1 MLTSIELRGFKS
13 FADRTKI
20 DLDGSVCAL
29 IGPNGSGKSNVVD
42 AIKWALGE
50 QSAKRLRG
58 DEMTDVIFNG
68 SASRQALASAEVT
81 ISFDN
86 TKRLLPLD
94 ADEIHLTRRVYRSG
108 ESEYLINGQS
118 ARLKDFR
125 DIVGGVGLGAQG
137 YAIIEQGRVE
147 ALLQSTSEQRRAVL
161 EDAAGTSRFN
171 VKKQEATRRL
181 ERVEQNLQRLSD
193 IVNELETQLRKTK
206 AQAGKAEEWRQSTTR
221 LQKLRTEV
229 TLYEWRVKTEAL
241 RQTSVETD
249 DFDSFETQTTDAIR
263 SLEEARAATSTQIV
277 ESDRLLRATETE
289 LSSAREKIAAEES
302 KIEYQMAARI
312 ERGGDAGS
320 SACRQTRVERRG
332 NGRRNAGTDKSARS
346 SGRNKTDVRSG
357 KRGDRT
363 TYDSRQR
370 ALANPCATPA

>member
-161 EDAAGTSRFN
+161 EDAAGKSKKRRAVLNASNRICNDCPISSTSSKPSF
-171 VKKQEATRRL
+171 ARR
-181 ERVEQNLQRLSD
+181 R
-193 IVNELETQLRKTK
+193 RK
-206 AQAGKAEEWRQSTTR
+206 R
-221 LQKLRTEV
+221 
-229 TLYEWRVKTEAL
+229 
-241 RQTSVETD
+241 
-249 DFDSFETQTTDAIR
+249 
-263 SLEEARAATSTQIV
+263 
-277 ESDRLLRATETE
+277 
-289 LSSAREKIAAEES
+289 
-302 KIEYQMAARI
+302 
-312 ERGGDAGS
+312 
-320 SACRQTRVERRG
+320 
-332 NGRRNAGTDKSARS
+332 GRRKNGVSRRRVFRSYAR
-346 SGRNKTDVRSG
+346 R
-357 KRGDRT
+357 
-363 TYDSRQR
+363 
-370 ALANPCATPA
+370 

>member
-94 ADEIHLTRRVYRSG
+94 ADDIHLTRRVYRSG

-206 AQAGKAEEWRQSTTR
+206 AQAGKAEEWR
-221 LQKLRTEV
+221 LGV
-229 TLYEWRVKTEAL
+229 
-241 RQTSVETD
+241 
-249 DFDSFETQTTDAIR
+249 
-263 SLEEARAATSTQIV
+263 
-277 ESDRLLRATETE
+277 
-289 LSSAREKIAAEES
+289 
-302 KIEYQMAARI
+302 
-312 ERGGDAGS
+312 
-320 SACRQTRVERRG
+320 
-332 NGRRNAGTDKSARS
+332 
-346 SGRNKTDVRSG
+346 
-357 KRGDRT
+357 
-363 TYDSRQR
+363 
-370 ALANPCATPA
+370 